1 MNSRIGYQDQESPEH
16 AEVTSAVTTKLV
28 NMSRIK
34 PSNFVENLTAVQ
46 SHFPEIMTRVREAI
60 MELCQFPKVRPELL
74 SLFPLLL
81 KQQLAELDTSISITP
96 SSVNCVDNF
105 FTDIDGRGVLQQPC
119 KTDNELVAGLDIF
132 ELLIQHCGQVLKILK
147 VVDWLISAEN
157 FSESKIRTKFAT
169 CLTKL
174 YDRLL
179 DHSVQTDLPIDVGV
193 KKSFLKIFVR
203 MYSDEN
209 EEVHQAVNLF
219 WSKVL
224 YEWNQ
229 SAELML
235 EIFDLIGHEEH
246 PLNVL
251 IGLMLQRCSL
261 SPDYSK
267 NIFQEP
273 LDNIQFVPFQ
283 LDTSWRLRHSTFQPL
298 FAESLSSVQNFSTL
312 PRAIQSSLFSQRRS
326 VGKFGMNVLR
336 ATLAN
341 LAFTPTQQ
349 QMSGDSMEVQRM
361 EVDYESFEFENSKSA
376 SGNGSSNNASDNQR
390 ESPSSLEYPILKLR
404 KKFYARKDASFY
416 EHKVS
421 EKRTE
426 KVEEVR
432 DLQRSRVSG
441 VKTVRSYRIG
451 ELPDILISNSDLLNT
466 LLKLAKQD
474 ENVARQFLA
483 LLFQG
488 MIQEIQSEPK
498 KCRKLLSKAKDIF
511 DRVFRNIIGV
521 GPPDISLS
529 NLIIELAISNNISL
543 PTSVT
548 LDVCK
553 PCNLQKLG
561 ILKLEGDI
569 LEGDVENPSS
579 KRARPAI
586 HTQYGEDL
594 WLGLAEMYKE
604 IEEYDVLRNIFSHVE
619 NVAKNEFRKSIYQ
632 NIGEALHLEGMG
644 YLEKA
649 VEAYDVVLDESGED
663 IISTTGKMFLEDSLM
678 NVS

>member
-1 MNSRIGYQDQESPEH
+1 MNIRIGYQESPEH
-16 AEVTSAVTTKLV
+16 AEIISAVTTKLV
-28 NMSRIK
+28 NMSRTK
-34 PSNFVENLTAVQ
+34 PSTFVENLSAVQ

-60 MELCQFPKVRPELL
+60 MELCQLPKVRPELL
-74 SLFPLLL
+74 SLLPLLL

-96 SSVNCVDNF
+96 SSINCVDNF
-105 FTDIDGRGVLQQPC
+105 FTDIDGRGLLQQPC
-119 KTDNELVAGLDIF
+119 KTDNELIAGLDIF

-157 FSESKIRTKFAT
+157 FSESKIRSKFAT

-179 DHSVQTDLPIDVGV
+179 DHSVQTGIPIDAGV
-193 KKSFLKIFVR
+193 KQSCLKIFVR

-312 PRAIQSSLFSQRRS
+312 PRAMQSSLFSQRRS

-341 LAFTPTQQ
+341 LNFTPTQQ
-349 QMSGDSMEVQRM
+349 QMSDDSMEVQRM
-361 EVDYESFEFENSKSA
+361 EVDYNSFEFEKSKSA
-376 SGNGSSNNASDNQR
+376 SSNGSSSNAADNQR
-390 ESPSSLEYPILKLR
+390 ESPSSLENPILKLR
-404 KKFYARKDASFY
+404 KKFYDRKDATFY
-416 EHKVS
+416 EQRVS

-426 KVEEVR
+426 KVEQVR

-451 ELPDILISNSDLLNT
+451 ELPDILIANSDLLNT

-488 MIQEIQSEPK
+488 LIQEIQIEQCK
-498 KCRKLLSKAKDIF
+498 KLLTKAKDIF
-511 DRVFRNIIGV
+511 DRVFRNFLGIDT
-521 GPPDISLS
+521 PDISLS
-529 NLIIELAISNNISL
+529 NLIIELSISNNISL

-561 ILKLEGDI
+561 ILKLEGD
-569 LEGDVENPSS
+569 LFEGEAANPSS
-579 KRARPAI
+579 KRARQAI
-586 HTQYGEDL
+586 QTQYGEDL

-619 NVAKNEFRKSIYQ
+619 HVAKNELRKSIYR
-632 NIGEALHLEGMG
+632 NTGEALHLEGMG

-663 IISTTGKMFLEDSLM
+663 IISTTGRMFLEDSLM
-678 NVS
+678 NAS